1 MKTLTLLLTTL
12 LSLTGFSQ
20 HMHSAYE
27 GEDKRT
33 VKALSEA
40 DIDGYLNGKGMGLAK
55 AAELNGYPGPMH
67 VLDAKKELELTEKQI
82 NQIQNIYDDMKK
94 NAVSLGKQ
102 IVEKETA
109 LDEAFKTK
117 TMSGKKLNGL
127 TAEIAELQGKLRA
140 IHLSAHLKTTEVLSK
155 DQIKK
160 YNELRG
166 YSKETAAVYTCPMHS
181 DVKSDKP
188 GSCPKCGMD
197 LIKK

>member
-1 MKTLTLLLTTL
+1 MKTLTLILTTL
-12 LSLTGFSQ
+12 LSFTGFSQ
-20 HMHSAYE
+20 HLHSSYD
-27 GEDKRT
+27 GEEKRT
-33 VKALSEA
+33 VKALSDS
-40 DIDGYLNGKGMGLAK
+40 DIDGYMNGKGMGLAK

-67 VLDAKKELELTEKQI
+67 VLDLKKELELTEKQI
-82 NQIQNIYDDMKK
+82 NQIQSIYDDMKT
-94 NAVSLGKQ
+94 NAVLLGKQ

-109 LDEAFKTK
+109 LDEAFKSK

-127 TAEIAELQGKLRA
+127 TADIAELQGKLRA
-140 IHLSAHLKTTEVLSK
+140 VHLNAHLKTTEVLSK

-166 YSKETAAVYTCPMHS
+166 YSKETVAVYTCPMHS

-197 LIKK
+197 LKKK